1 MKFGQNPSR
10 DVIERNCGK
19 RGKSKIICIVS
30 YKIYDYL

>member
-19 RGKSKIICIVS
+19 RGTNDTLSSQNVK
-30 YKIYDYL
+30 Y